1 MPPLSQQLRV
11 AGSLALVA
19 IALQVIAPPV
29 VLAPGPDPRAS
40 VAQQRRGK
48 QKAKAK
54 ATPLQPFT
62 GELGGAK
69 RLAAERNVPL
79 LIHLILEGESQND
92 EYRDNLLPHAELS
105 TLSQM
110 TVVLLAN
117 NGEHEPKTVTETV
130 EGRRV
135 ESQVCSKYSMFTKC
149 ADHRAPWESIYV
161 AYHDEK
167 GDIGCPQTILLL
179 PNGDEAWRKNDR
191 NPPSAKELI
200 QALKDAQKR
209 AGPGLTN
216 AQLKEVKR
224 LRAEAARSTDGKLL
238 GQAWRDWAGVRAIAA
253 AGRYADEAAAG
264 QKALEERMLAELEGL
279 TARFVPGKA
288 ADAYAEIYALARE
301 WAESPPAAEA
311 AKAMKRAEKD
321 RAIADEVRAW
331 NLEREASEWLQSAR
345 DAEAASDEKALKKV
359 LRKLFAK
366 KYAATESQRV
376 AREAFPEH
384 APQPGG

>member
-1 MPPLSQQLRV
+1 MPPLSQQLRI

-19 IALQVIAPPV
+19 LALQIVAPPV
-29 VLAPGPDPRAS
+29 VLAPSTESAPLTG
-40 VAQQRRGK
+40 QQRRGK
-48 QKAKAK
+48 QKAKA
-54 ATPLQPFT
+54 TPLQPFI
-62 GELGGAK
+62 GELGSAK

-92 EYRDNLLPHAELS
+92 EYRDSLLPHPEISA
-105 TLSQM
+105 LSQM

-135 ESQVCSKYSMFTKC
+135 ESQVCSMYPMVAKC

-191 NPPSAKELI
+191 NPPSSKELVKAI
-200 QALKDAQKR
+200 KDAQKL
-209 AGPGLTN
+209 AGAGLTD

-224 LRAEAARSTDGKLL
+224 LRSEAARSTDGKLL
-238 GQAWRDWAGVRAIAA
+238 GQAWRDWAGVRAIAT
-253 AGRYADEAAAG
+253 AGRFSEEAASA
-264 QKALEERMLAELEGL
+264 QKTLEERMLADLAAL
-279 TARFVPGKA
+279 TARLVPGQA
-288 ADAYAEIYALARE
+288 ADAYAEIFTLAGE
-301 WAESPPAAEA
+301 WAESPPATEA

-321 RAIADEVRAW
+321 KAVADEIRTW
-331 NLEREASEWLQSAR
+331 NLEREASEWLQAAR
-345 DAEAASDEKALKKV
+345 DADTAGDEKALKKV
-359 LRKLFAK
+359 LRKLFSK
-366 KYAATESQRV
+366 KYAGTEAQRA
-376 AREAFPEH
+376 ARDAYPEH
-384 APQPGG
+384 APATGG

>member
-1 MPPLSQQLRV
+1 MPPLSQQLRLGASLGLV
-11 AGSLALVA
+11 ALALQIV
-19 IALQVIAPPV
+19 APPV
-29 VLAPGPDPRAS
+29 VLAPSTEPGARA
-40 VAQQRRGK
+40 AQQRRGK
-48 QKAKAK
+48 REAE
-54 ATPLQPFT
+54 ATPLQPFI

-79 LIHLILEGESQND
+79 LVHLILEGESQND
-92 EYRDNLLPHAELS
+92 EYRDSLLPHAEVS
-105 TLSQM
+105 TLSLM

-117 NGEHEPKTVTETV
+117 NGEHETKTVTETV

-135 ESQVCSKYSMFTKC
+135 ESQVCSIYPMFAKC

-200 QALKDAQKR
+200 KALVDAQKL
-209 AGPGLTN
+209 AGPGLTD

-224 LRAEAARSTDGKLL
+224 LRSEAARSTDGKLH
-238 GQAWRDWAGVRAIAA
+238 GQAWRDWAGVLAIAT
-253 AGRYADEAAAG
+253 AGRFAEEAATA
-264 QKALEERMLAELEGL
+264 QASLEELMLSDLAAL
-279 TARFVPGKA
+279 TQRLVPGQA
-288 ADAYAEIYALARE
+288 AAAYAEIYALALE
-301 WAESPPAAEA
+301 WAESPPTVEA
-311 AKAMKRAEKD
+311 AKALKRAEKD
-321 RAIADEVRAW
+321 KAIADEIRAW
-331 NLEREASEWLQSAR
+331 ILEREASEWLQAAR
-345 DAEAASDEKALKKV
+345 DAQASGDEKSLKKA

-366 KYAATESQRV
+366 KYAATEAQRA

-384 APQPGG
+384 APATGG